1 MKGYGLL
8 TSPIYHTSKCF
19 VFSKIMAD
27 ILPDRLCHC
36 LINALSVSYIINA
49 IISRGNIEKGDRVS
63 LARSKKGMSTLFLNK
78 NDVRSLLNM
87 AEVIKAVEQAL
98 KDWALG
104 KARMPPKAYLV
115 LEQGDFRA
123 MPGAIPGAAGMKWV
137 NVHPQNQ
144 SVGLPT
150 VMAIII
156 YNDPA
161 TGYPLAVMDG
171 TDITAYRTGAAAA
184 IASKYLARKDSH
196 TLGIVGA
203 GRQSYTQLMAHGE
216 LFDLRQ
222 IKVFDRRAA
231 AVDTFIKSFPA
242 YSAKACSLEEA
253 VDSDIV
259 CTVTPAREPFVKS
272 EWVRLGTHINAI
284 GADAEGKEE
293 LDPSLLKK
301 AVVVVDDLKQAA
313 AAGEINVP
321 VRNELFKVEEVYA
334 TLSEIVIGKKQGRK
348 DKKAITIFDS
358 TGLAIEDIAVAKLVY
373 DKASKAGGYP
383 SLDFV

>member
-1 MKGYGLL
+1 
-8 TSPIYHTSKCF
+8 
-19 VFSKIMAD
+19 
-27 ILPDRLCHC
+27 
-36 LINALSVSYIINA
+36 
-49 IISRGNIEKGDRVS
+49 
-63 LARSKKGMSTLFLNK
+63 
-78 NDVRSLLNM
+78 
-87 AEVIKAVEQAL
+87 
-98 KDWALG
+98 
-104 KARMPPKAYLV
+104 MPSKAYLV

-144 SVGLPT
+144 RSGLPT

-161 TGYPLAVMDG
+161 TGYPLAVMDA
-171 TDITAYRTGAAAA
+171 TEITAYRTGAAAA

-196 TLGIVGA
+196 VLGIVGA

-222 IKVFDRRAA
+222 IKVSDRRAA
-231 AVDTFIKSFPA
+231 AVETFIKSFPV
-242 YSAKACSLEEA
+242 YSIKASSLEET

-259 CTVTPAREPFVKS
+259 CTVTPSREPYLKS
-272 EWVRLGTHINAI
+272 EWVCPGTHINAI

-293 LDPSLLKK
+293 LEPSILKK
-301 AVVVVDDLKQAA
+301 AVVVVDDLEQAA

-321 VRNELFKVEEVYA
+321 VRKGLFKVEEVYA
-334 TLSEIVIGKKQGRK
+334 TLGEVIAGKKQGRK
-348 DKKAITIFDS
+348 GKNDITVFDS
-358 TGLAIEDIAVAKLVY
+358 TGLAIEDIAVEKLIY
-373 DKASKAGGYP
+373 DKAMKSGGYI

>member
-1 MKGYGLL
+1 
-8 TSPIYHTSKCF
+8 
-19 VFSKIMAD
+19 
-27 ILPDRLCHC
+27 
-36 LINALSVSYIINA
+36 
-49 IISRGNIEKGDRVS
+49 
-63 LARSKKGMSTLFLNK
+63 MSTLFLSK
-78 NDVRSLLNM
+78 KDVRSLLNI
-87 AEVIKAVEQAL
+87 ADVIKAVEQAF

-104 KARMPPKAYLV
+104 RAKMPSKAYLV

-137 NVHPQNQ
+137 SVHPQNQ
-144 SVGLPT
+144 PLGLPT
-150 VMAIII
+150 VMAIIV

-161 TGYPLAVMDG
+161 TGYPLAVMDA

-231 AVDTFIKSFPA
+231 TVETFIKSFPA
-242 YSAKACSLEEA
+242 YSVRACSLEET

-259 CTVTPAREPFVKS
+259 CTVTPAREPFLRS
-272 EWVRLGTHINAI
+272 EWIRPGTHINAI

-293 LDPSLLKK
+293 LEPSLLKK
-301 AVVVVDDLKQAA
+301 AVVVVDDLRQAA

-321 VRNELFKVEEVYA
+321 VRNRLFAVEEVYG
-334 TLSEIVIGKKQGRK
+334 TLGEVIVGKKLGRK
-348 DKKAITIFDS
+348 DKQAITIFDS
-358 TGLAIEDIAVAKLVY
+358 TGLAIEDIAVAKLIH
-373 DKASKAGGYP
+373 DKAKKAGGYL

>member
-1 MKGYGLL
+1 
-8 TSPIYHTSKCF
+8 
-19 VFSKIMAD
+19 
-27 ILPDRLCHC
+27 
-36 LINALSVSYIINA
+36 
-49 IISRGNIEKGDRVS
+49 
-63 LARSKKGMSTLFLNK
+63 
-78 NDVRSLLNM
+78 
-87 AEVIKAVEQAL
+87 
-98 KDWALG
+98 
-104 KARMPPKAYLV
+104 MPAKAYLV

-123 MPGAIPGAAGMKWV
+123 MPGAIPGAVGMKWV

-144 SVGLPT
+144 SLRLPT

-161 TGYPLAVMDG
+161 TGYPLAVMDA

-203 GRQSYTQLMAHGE
+203 GRQSYTQLMAHSE
-216 LFDLRQ
+216 LLALRQ
-222 IKVFDRRAA
+222 IKVFDRSAA
-231 AVDTFIKSFPA
+231 AVETFIKSFPA
-242 YSAKACSLEEA
+242 YSIQACSLEETVA
-253 VDSDIV
+253 SDIV
-259 CTVTPAREPFVKS
+259 CTVTPAREPFLKS
-272 EWVRLGTHINAI
+272 EWVHQGTHINAI

-293 LDPSLLKK
+293 LDPSILKK
-301 AVVVVDDLKQAA
+301 AVVVVDDLRQAA

-321 VRNELFKVEEVYA
+321 VSKGLFKVEEVYA
-334 TLSEIVIGKKQGRK
+334 ALSDIIVGSKQGRK

-373 DKASKAGGYP
+373 NKARKTGGYL

>member
-1 MKGYGLL
+1 
-8 TSPIYHTSKCF
+8 
-19 VFSKIMAD
+19 
-27 ILPDRLCHC
+27 
-36 LINALSVSYIINA
+36 
-49 IISRGNIEKGDRVS
+49 
-63 LARSKKGMSTLFLNK
+63 MSTLFLSK
-78 NDVRSLLNM
+78 NDVRTLLSM
-87 AEVIKAVEQAL
+87 TEVIAAVEQAF

-104 KARMPPKAYLV
+104 RARMPCKAYLV

-144 SVGLPT
+144 QSGLPT

-156 YNDPA
+156 YSDPA
-161 TGYPLAVMDG
+161 TGYPLAVMDA

-222 IKVFDRRAA
+222 VKVFDKRAA
-231 AVDTFIKSFPA
+231 AVETFVKSFPA
-242 YSAKACSLEEA
+242 YSIKGCSLEET

-259 CTVTPAREPFVKS
+259 CTVTPAREPYLKS
-272 EWVRLGTHINAI
+272 EWVRPGTHINAI

-293 LDPSLLKK
+293 LEPSLLKR
-301 AVVVVDDLKQAA
+301 AVVVVDDLEQAA

-321 VRNELFKVEEVYA
+321 VSKGLFAVEEVCA
-334 TLSEIVIGKKQGRK
+334 TLGEVIAGKKQGRK
-348 DKKAITIFDS
+348 DKNDNTIFDS
-358 TGLAIEDIAVAKLVY
+358 TGLAIEDIAVAKLIY
-373 DKASKAGGYP
+373 DKAMKAGGYL